1 MLSKVG
7 IMIENIFKF
16 FIIASVGFILV
27 FCLPYPELWIIGSR
41 FGVSLYIMLIIQ
53 HIIFNKKF
61 DDMLEKLDNL
71 EKELNDKNDEKIE
84 K

>member
-1 MLSKVG
+1 
-7 IMIENIFKF
+7 MIENIFKF
-16 FIIASVGFILV
+16 FIIATVGFILV
-27 FCLPYPELWIIGSR
+27 FSLPYPEVWILGSR

-61 DDMLEKLDNL
+61 DDMLEKLENL
-71 EKELNDKNDEKIE
+71 EKALNDKNDERIE